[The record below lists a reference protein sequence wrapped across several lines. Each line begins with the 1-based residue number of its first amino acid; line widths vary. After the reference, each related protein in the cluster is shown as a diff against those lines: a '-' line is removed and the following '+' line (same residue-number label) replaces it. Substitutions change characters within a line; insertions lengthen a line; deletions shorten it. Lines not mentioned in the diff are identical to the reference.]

1 MFRFLALSLLV
12 AFPMA
17 VLAGDMVVNDIKAQ
31 NGVKLSKE
39 ELDQLM
45 PNARVVSYAG
55 GSTRHWTNG
64 PDGKF
69 VAYSD
74 ARGRFKQ
81 LMAPGTGHGEWKISE
96 KGQYCV
102 SIEWTMKSEKWCRFM
117 FKVGEKYYGVK
128 SLQKGDATAYEYEI
142 KK

>member
-1 MFRFLALSLLV
+1 MLRAIVMSLLF
-12 AFPMA
+12 ALPPA
-17 VLAGDMVVNDIKAQ
+17 ALAGDMVLNDIKAQ
-31 NGVKLSKE
+31 SGVQLSEE
-39 ELDQLM
+39 ELNQLM
-45 PNARVVSYAG
+45 PNAKVVSYAG

-69 VAYSD
+69 LAYSD
-74 ARGRFKQ
+74 ARGRLRQ
-81 LMAPGTGHGEWKISE
+81 LMAPGTGQGEWHINS

-102 SIEWTMKSEKWCRFM
+102 SIEWTQKSEKWCRFI
-117 FKVGEKYYGVK
+117 FIVGEKYYGVK